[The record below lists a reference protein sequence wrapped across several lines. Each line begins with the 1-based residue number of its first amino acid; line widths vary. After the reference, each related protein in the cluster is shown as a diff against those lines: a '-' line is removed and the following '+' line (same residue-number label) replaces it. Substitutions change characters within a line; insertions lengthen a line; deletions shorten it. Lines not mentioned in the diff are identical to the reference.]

1 MQYQRIKLGIVVVYF
16 RGSPLQYV
24 MMAIEPR
31 DKGDCLKKYTRL
43 SGKSGL
49 ITPHQNDRWEYHA
62 QKINVDRFCKDDHKM
77 KRG

>member
-1 MQYQRIKLGIVVVYF
+1 
-16 RGSPLQYV
+16 

-49 ITPHQNDRWEYHA
+49 ITPHQNDRWGYHA
-62 QKINVDRFCKDDHKM
+62 RKFNVDRFCKDDHKM